1 MSEGR
6 FLEALWWDIR
16 YALRAMRKNPLF
28 STAVV
33 LTIALGI
40 GCNTAMFSV
49 IHAVLLKPLA
59 YREPDRVL
67 ILSRGATPVRYG
79 EMKASNQS
87 YTELGAYAGSIAE
100 LALSG
105 MGEPEV
111 LHGARITANSL
122 QILGISPLKGHG
134 FLPQDDAPGAAGV
147 ALISFELWQRR
158 FNSDPQIVGKSINL
172 AGEPHTVTGVMPS
185 GFQFPS
191 PKLDVWINKAL
202 DNPSIPVQSRPL
214 SPTLTLFGRL
224 KPDATIQQ
232 ANPELAVLTQ
242 AYASAHPAMLDAKHD
257 PPDTFLPLKD
267 SIVNDVRAKL
277 WMLFG
282 AVGFVL
288 LIVCANVGSL
298 LLARATS
305 RSKEF
310 AVRAAIGAG
319 RGRIIRQ
326 LLAES
331 ILLAAI
337 GGLLGTAFAAVG
349 LRILR
354 GMTLADMP
362 RLSEIHMDAAVLGFA
377 LAISLATGILFGLMP
392 SLIASRPNLAGVL
405 RGSGEDATSSTSARW
420 FGPRGLLV
428 VGQVALSVVLMIGA
442 TLMIES
448 LGRLNKVDPGF
459 QSSGILTMNI
469 SLPSTKYD
477 TPTKTSAFFQQL
489 VQNVEA
495 QPGIRSAAIT
505 WTLPMTGWAG
515 TPIQLASE
523 PPRKLNERTIGIIE
537 AITPKYFRTM
547 GIALRRGREFNDH
560 DGATS
565 AAVVIINESMAR
577 VLWPQYPNGPDP
589 IGQNVLIGI
598 KTQPV
603 EVVGVVA
610 DVLHAG
616 KNQAPKAAMYKP
628 HAQLPIQSV
637 ALAVRT
643 DGDPHSFVNV
653 VRSQVSA
660 IDRDQPVSSINT
672 MEEVVEESEGQL
684 RLIMRLLGVFAGAAT
699 VLTVIGLYGVIAYS
713 VVQRT
718 KEIGIRTALG
728 AQRNDVLKLIVRQG
742 LWLALSGVIVGMIAG
757 FALTRVMTDLLFHV
771 SATDPATFIGVSLLF
786 VIVALLAS
794 YIPARRAAGID
805 PLVTLRI

>member
-6 FLEALWWDIR
+6 FFEALRWDIR

-28 STAVV
+28 SIAVI

-67 ILSRGATPVRYG
+67 ILSRGATPVRYD
-79 EMKASNQS
+79 EMKTANQS

-100 LALSG
+100 MALSG
-105 MGEPEV
+105 MGQPEV
-111 LHGARITANSL
+111 LHGARITANFP

-134 FLPQDDAPGAAGV
+134 FLPQDDASGAAGV

-158 FNSDPQIVGKSINL
+158 FGGDPQIVGKSITL

-191 PKLDVWINKAL
+191 PKLDVWVNKAL

-224 KPDATIQQ
+224 KPGVTTQQ
-232 ANPELAVLTQ
+232 ANAELAVLTK

-288 LIVCANVGSL
+288 LIVCANIGSL

-319 RGRIIRQ
+319 RGRMIRQ

-331 ILLAAI
+331 ILLAVI
-337 GGLLGTAFAAVG
+337 GGLLGTVLAAGG
-349 LRILR
+349 LRLLR
-354 GMTLADMP
+354 GMTLTDMP
-362 RLSEIHMDAAVLGFA
+362 RLSEIHMDATVLAFA

-392 SLIASRPNLAGVL
+392 ALIAARPNLAGIL
-405 RGSGEDATSSTSARW
+405 RGSGEDASSSKSARW

-428 VGQVALSVVLMIGA
+428 IGQVALSVVLMIGA

-469 SLPSTKYD
+469 SLPSNKYG
-477 TPTKTSAFFQQL
+477 TGNKTSAFFQQL
-489 VQNVEA
+489 VKNVEA
-495 QPGIRSAAIT
+495 QPGVRSAAIT

-523 PPRKLNERTIGIIE
+523 PPRKLNERPIGIIE
-537 AITPKYFRTM
+537 AITPKYFKTM

-560 DGATS
+560 DESTS

-577 VLWPQYPNGPDP
+577 VFWPQYPNGTDP

-616 KNQAPKAAMYKP
+616 KDQAPRAAMYKP
-628 HAQLPIQSV
+628 HTQLPIQSV

-643 DGDPHSFVNV
+643 DGNPRSFVNT
-653 VRSQVSA
+653 VRNQVSTL
-660 IDRDQPVSSINT
+660 DSDQPVSSINT

-699 VLTVIGLYGVIAYS
+699 LLTVIGLYGVIAYS

-728 AQRNDVLKLIVRQG
+728 AQRGDVLKLIVRQG
-742 LWLALSGVIVGMIAG
+742 LWLALTGVVIGIIAG
-757 FALTRVMTDLLFHV
+757 FALTRVMKDLLFHV
-771 SATDPATFIGVSLLF
+771 STTDPATFVGVSLLF
-786 VIVALLAS
+786 VAVALLAS